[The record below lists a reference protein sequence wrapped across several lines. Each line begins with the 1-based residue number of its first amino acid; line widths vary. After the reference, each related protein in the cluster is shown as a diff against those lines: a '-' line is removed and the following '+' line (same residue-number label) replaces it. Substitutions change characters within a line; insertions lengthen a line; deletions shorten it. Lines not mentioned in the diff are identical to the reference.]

1 MRVTW
6 QNVSLYLRAWENPLE
21 ALLVPLVAAAGWSQQ
36 GGSLPPPRPQLL
48 YLQDWDKDVCP
59 FAVVLASQKQTV
71 RSEVPR
77 DSSR

>member
-6 QNVSLYLRAWENPLE
+6 QNLSLYLRSWENLLE
-21 ALLVPLVAAAGWSQQ
+21 ALLIPLVAAAGWSQQ

-48 YLQDWDKDVCP
+48 YLQDWNKDVCS
-59 FAVVLASQKQTV
+59 FTVVLASPKQTM

-77 DSSR
+77 DCGR